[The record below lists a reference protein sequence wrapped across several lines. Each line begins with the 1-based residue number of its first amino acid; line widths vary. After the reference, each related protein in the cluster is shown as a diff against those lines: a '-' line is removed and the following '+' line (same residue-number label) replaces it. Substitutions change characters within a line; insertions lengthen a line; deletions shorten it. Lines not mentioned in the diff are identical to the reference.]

1 MKFSIEKKISN
12 FIENQF
18 PKFYQEEGE
27 NFILFTKAYYEWM
40 EASNNPIGE
49 ARKLLDYR
57 DIDNT
62 LNAFLQHFQTKYL
75 YGIPFDIIINKRFL
89 LKHILDVYRSKGSI
103 QCYKLLFKLIYN
115 EDVNVYLPSD
125 DMLRISDGTWIRP
138 KYLEIN
144 DTGNLN
150 SFVGKKIIG
159 VTSGTSAI
167 VENLVKNPINTGIVC
182 NFSISNVLPN
192 GGNFTKGEKITI
204 EGKTD
209 STSISSAPVILG
221 SLDYLNIVNGG
232 QNFQIG
238 DILKLAHYE
247 PSNNQ
252 VISSGVDGRVRV
264 TKLATAYGAINFNI
278 DNGGFG
284 YLANSHIFVYNA
296 DGDTTGSNAFFTLG
310 DFSYVKAI
318 KYNTDL
324 ICDYSSNT
332 IDSTYNFPINTTAN
346 LATPISSALRYTNTL
361 FGSIAT
367 LNNIVSGNGYIL
379 PPYVFVRTTQL
390 SNTLPGTVNT
400 LTSSN
405 TITGS
410 GTNFTYYFSNGDV
423 IALQANS
430 ISVDYQVIRNVVSD
444 TNILLYGPPKNSNT
458 VATFRAAPVTL
469 PSNFATYDPVIVQND
484 NSTAGKNEVVTGTPS
499 FGNNIVAE
507 VTAIGSGKGYLDYE
521 LVKAYKFNA
530 LSTPSI
536 VSGGT
541 AYSNND
547 KLSFMGGIYTSPAN
561 GYVTTN
567 GSGVIT
573 AVVLTQTGSGF
584 TTLPTISVKS
594 STGSNVVLSSSI
606 VEYDTT
612 NFIQGRVIKN
622 SIGRDVGYWSTT
634 QGFLNSDKYI
644 QDSYFYQDYSYQI
657 RTNISLDRYKNILY
671 NTFHVAGSE
680 LFGDFYQTINESL
693 LASILY
699 ESNSATIQ
707 VTSDSSIITV
717 DSVITVDALIDNEIT
732 VDITTIFSD
741 STSVTSDSSFF

>member
-18 PKFYQEEGE
+18 PRFYQEEGE

-40 EASNNPIGE
+40 ETTGNPIAE

-62 LNAFLQHFQTKYL
+62 LDAFLQHFQTKYL
-75 YGIPFDIIINKRFL
+75 YGIPFDVIINKRFL

-115 EDVNVYLPSD
+115 EDVTVYLPSD
-125 DMLRISDGTWIRP
+125 DMLRISDGTWIQP

-150 SFVGKKIIG
+150 IFVGKKIVG

-167 VENLVKNPINTGIVC
+167 VENVVKNPINQGIVC
-182 NFSISNVLPN
+182 NFAISNVLPN
-192 GGNFTKGEKITI
+192 GGTFTKGEKITI

-209 STSISSAPVILG
+209 SISISTAPVILG
-221 SLDYLNIVNGG
+221 SLDHLNIVNGG
-232 QNFQIG
+232 QNFQVG
-238 DILKLAHYE
+238 DILKIAHYE

-264 TKLATAYGAINFNI
+264 TKLATAYGAVNFTINY
-278 DNGGFG
+278 GGFG
-284 YLANSHIFVYNA
+284 YLPNSHVFVYNA
-296 DGDTTGSNAFFTLG
+296 DGDTSGTGASFTTG
-310 DFSYVKAI
+310 NFSYVRSI

-324 ICDYSSNT
+324 ICDYSSNA
-332 IDSTYNFPINTTAN
+332 INSVYNFPGNLTAN
-346 LATPISSALRYTNTL
+346 LSTPISSALRYTNTL

-367 LNNIVSGNGYIL
+367 LNNIVSGNNYIKE
-379 PPYVFVRTTQL
+379 PYVFVRSTQL
-390 SNTLPGTVNT
+390 SNTLPGTVST
-400 LTSSN
+400 STSSN
-405 TITGS
+405 TVTGT
-410 GTNFTYYFSNGDV
+410 GTNFTYYFSAGDV
-423 IALQANS
+423 IAFQANS
-430 ISVDYQVIRNVVSD
+430 IAVDYQVIRNVDSD
-444 TNILLYGPPKNSNT
+444 TSITLYGPPKYSNT

-469 PSNFATYDPVIVQND
+469 TSNFANYDPTVIQND
-484 NSTAGKNEVVTGTPS
+484 NTIAGKNEIVVGTPS

-521 LVKAYKFNA
+521 LVKAYRLNA
-530 LSTPSI
+530 LSTPAI
-536 VSGGT
+536 ASGGT

-547 KLSFMGGIYTSPAN
+547 ALVFTGGIYTTPAA
-561 GYVTTN
+561 GYVTTDN
-567 GSGVIT
+567 AGVIT

-584 TTLPTISVKS
+584 TSLPAISVKS
-594 STGSNVVLSSSI
+594 TTGSNAVLTSSI

-612 NFIQGRVIKN
+612 NSIQGRVVKKA
-622 SIGRDVGYWSTT
+622 IGRDVGYWSTT

-657 RTNISLDRYKNILY
+657 RTNITLDKYKNILY

-693 LASILY
+693 LASVLY
-699 ESNSATIQ
+699 ESNKPIIQ
-707 VTSDSSIITV
+707 VTSDSSIITA
-717 DSVITVDALIDNEIT
+717 DSTITVDALIDNEIT
-732 VDITTIFSD
+732 VDITTILSD